1 VLEAVKLAAARRR
14 RTKAQQDKDWVSV
27 KDRVVMN
34 SLPRVG
40 LILTGGTIDSVGVDR
55 LDLAWYIEANKRLG
69 EGELLS
75 HLPELRAIA
84 NVQEI
89 PFRRLPSQALMDKDW
104 LDLVRKIHS
113 IFDNGE
119 AEGIVITHGTNTL
132 EETAYFLNLTLK
144 TDKPVVLVGSMRPSS
159 AISADGYLNV
169 LNAVR
174 VAADPQSRGRGCLVV
189 MNDTIFN
196 GRDVTKNSTYRVEAF
211 QSRDLGP
218 LGFAD
223 ADGKVIYYHLPVR
236 KHTTQTEFD
245 VREMTSLPRVDIVL
259 SYVNADGVMIEAAA
273 KAGAKGI
280 VSAAT
285 GAGRPTPAQD
295 AAFDKVSEESG
306 VMMCLCSRVASGR
319 VVRSPGLKRKRFIA
333 SDNLQPWK
341 ARILLSLAL
350 SKTTNSDD
358 IQRMFDTY

>member
-1 VLEAVKLAAARRR
+1 
-14 RTKAQQDKDWVSV
+14 
-27 KDRVVMN
+27 
-34 SLPRVG
+34 
-40 LILTGGTIDSVGVDR
+40 
-55 LDLAWYIEANKRLG
+55 
-69 EGELLS
+69 
-75 HLPELRAIA
+75 
-84 NVQEI
+84 
-89 PFRRLPSQALMDKDW
+89 
-104 LDLVRKIHS
+104 
-113 IFDNGE
+113 
-119 AEGIVITHGTNTL
+119 
-132 EETAYFLNLTLK
+132 
-144 TDKPVVLVGSMRPSS
+144 MRPSS
-159 AISADGYLNV
+159 AVSADGYLNV

-223 ADGKVIYYHLPVR
+223 ADGRVIYYHQPVR

-245 VREMTSLPRVDIVL
+245 VREMTSLPRVEIVL

-295 AAFDKVSEESG
+295 AAFDKAYEESG
-306 VMMCLCSRVASGR
+306 MLMCLCSRVASGR
-319 VVRSPGLKRKRFIA
+319 VVRSPGLKRKGFVA

-350 SKTTNSDD
+350 SRTTNADD

>member
-1 VLEAVKLAAARRR
+1 MK
-14 RTKAQQDKDWVSV
+14 
-27 KDRVVMN
+27 

-55 LDLAWYIEANKRLG
+55 LDLAWYMEANKRLG
-69 EGELLS
+69 TGELLEG
-75 HLPELRAIA
+75 LPELKKIA
-84 NVQEI
+84 QVREV
-89 PFRRLPSQALMDKDW
+89 PFRRLPSQALVDADW
-104 LDLVRKIHS
+104 LDLVRKIQS
-113 IFDNGE
+113 IFDQDQ
-119 AEGIVITHGTNTL
+119 ADGIVITHGTNTL

-144 TDKPVVLVGSMRPSS
+144 SDKPVVIVGSMRPSS
-159 AISADGYLNV
+159 AVSADGYLNV

-218 LGFAD
+218 IGFAD
-223 ADGKVIYYHLPVR
+223 ADGRVVYYQQPVK

-245 VREMTSLPRVDIVL
+245 VRAMESLPRVDIVL
-259 SYVNADGVMIEAAA
+259 SYANADGIMIEAAA
-273 KAGAKGI
+273 KAGAKGVI
-280 VSAAT
+280 SAAT

-295 AAFDKVSEESG
+295 NAFDKAYKEQG
-306 VMMCLCSRVASGR
+306 MLMCLCSRIASGR
-319 VVRSPGLKRKRFIA
+319 VVRSPGLKRRGFVA
-333 SDNLQPWK
+333 SDNLPPWK

-350 SKTTNSDD
+350 SKTKDADD